1 MLLRLLKGTGPGVIF
16 LIIVTLVAVWLSA
29 FLKLHGHFSLYFDL
43 NPMPL
48 YGILSSLIGTNPLPG
63 IIFSLALVSVM
74 AFLIVNLNTTLFFI
88 NQRTFLPALI
98 YILISGLFPQYQLLN
113 PAIISAM
120 FLMLAIRRIM
130 EAYRVQGTAY
140 SFFDAGILIGTG
152 SLFYANLIWFGILI
166 IIGIALLRT
175 GNIKEIVIS
184 VIGLVTPYILTFGIY
199 YLLGKDLKDLLSLLE
214 YNLFGEQTDYVFIRL
229 MVVAIIYIGFITRCK
244 HRLSANGH
252 EYEKDTGTK
261 DFYFAYMGFFNIV
274 GSLFY
279 CACCISGNSLDNRYP
294 VKLFPGTLFCIC
306 KKKLVTRNT
315 LSNTCYSYRV
325 NTDLL
330 LLMNGLFYH

>member
-16 LIIVTLVAVWLSA
+16 LIIVTLVAVWFSA

-48 YGILSSLIGTNPLPG
+48 YGILSDLIGTNPLPG

-184 VIGLVTPYILTFGIY
+184 VIGLVIPYILTFSIY
-199 YLLGKDLKDLLSLLE
+199 YLLDKDLKDLLSLLE

-229 MVVAIIYIGFITRCK
+229 MVVAIIYIGFITGVSIVYLLMGMNTKKIQARK
-244 HRLSANGH
+244 TFTLLIWVFLISLGVYFIVPAVSVEILWITGIPLSYFLAHYFVFAKKKYLPEILFLILVILIGLIQI
-252 EYEKDTGTK
+252 
-261 DFYFAYMGFFNIV
+261 FYF
-274 GSLFY
+274 
-279 CACCISGNSLDNRYP
+279 
-294 VKLFPGTLFCIC
+294 
-306 KKKLVTRNT
+306 
-315 LSNTCYSYRV
+315 
-325 NTDLL
+325 
-330 LLMNGLFYH
+330 